1 MIHHHRLK
9 AFERILYVAYRLP
22 RINLLNLRASLY
34 FADLMSVAMIGRM
47 IAQDT
52 YLGLLSGPLPLSLF
66 IGLRENLLAGYIEVE
81 TNSVVAKRSP
91 QENLFSKSD
100 LIYLNK
106 SILLYGK
113 RTVHHLK
120 YDFSQDKTFVH
131 CGDLP
136 DCEFGLSEIAEV
148 LDLTGNLIA
157 YVKGNSR

>member
-81 TNSVVAKRSP
+81 
-91 QENLFSKSD
+91 NLFSKSD